1 MRWKAIQEWF
11 KDSRNVSVLHTPRKK
26 EMNKGVSLESFYLKR
41 ETCRTDTTVNSAKL
55 LEVNK

>member
-11 KDSRNVSVLHTPRKK
+11 IDSRNVSVLHTLRKK

-41 ETCRTDTTVNSAKL
+41 ETDTTVNSAKS

>member
-11 KDSRNVSVLHTPRKK
+11 KDSGNVSVLHTLRKK

-41 ETCRTDTTVNSAKL
+41 ETDTTVNSAKS
-55 LEVNK
+55 LEVNKRKQ